1 MVDFA
6 AYKMY
11 GPSAGSAVGDLLPR
25 LVVPCTCKLCFVE
38 RTNCNQ
44 WMQDFGK
51 KDGNDDTAEEKE
63 NYLLVPARALGY
75 CLHRKIWAQFHVRRV
90 NHINIP
96 SSDAFS
102 KELIFHETLKAA
114 KEDLKTLIEQHG
126 KPVEHMFGDPIAGK
140 GCGLV
145 VLLHG
150 ERSTFHSVFRRY

>member
-6 AYKMY
+6 AYKIY
-11 GPSAGSAVGDLLPR
+11 GPSPGSAVGDSSPR
-25 LVVPCTCKLCFVE
+25 PTVPCKCKLCFDE

-51 KDGNDDTAEEKE
+51 KDGKDDTAEEKE
-63 NYLLVPARALGY
+63 NYWLVPARALGY
-75 CLHRKIWAQFHVRRV
+75 SLHRKIWAQFHVRRV
-90 NHINIP
+90 KHINTP
-96 SSDAFS
+96 SSETFF
-102 KELIFHETLKAA
+102 KELIFPETLKKA

-126 KPVEHMFGDPIAGK
+126 KPVEQKVGDPIAGK

-150 ERSTFHSVFRRY
+150 ERRTFHSVFRSY